1 MKILIDNG
9 HGIETPGKRSPDG
22 VLREY
27 AWNRLIAGRVVTALT
42 DLGHDAQ
49 LLIPELEDIPLPERC
64 QRVNEL
70 CRYLGKENVALIS
83 IHANAAGKGDRW
95 YDVTG
100 WSAYTTRGNTRAD
113 ALSTCLY
120 EAARQH
126 LPGQRLRT
134 DYDDGDPDLE
144 ADFYIIRRTL
154 GPSVLVENMFMDGRK
169 DYEFLLSADGQQ
181 AIVNLHVAGICQYL
195 AA

>member
-9 HGIETPGKRSPDG
+9 HGIDTPGKRSPDG

-27 AWNRLIAGRVVTALT
+27 AWNRMIAGRVVTALT

-49 LLIPELEDIPLPERC
+49 LLVPELEDIPLPERC

-70 CRYLGKENVALIS
+70 CRCLGKENVALIS

-113 ALSTCLY
+113 ALATCLY

-134 DYDDGDPDLE
+134 DYVEGDPDLE

-154 GPSVLVENMFMDGRK
+154 CPSVLVENMFMDGRK

-181 AIVNLHVAGICQYL
+181 AIVNLHVAGICRYL